1 MPSYKTTYNGY
12 AVEFSPFEEDKLAVA
27 TAQHFGIVGNG
38 RQYILRKVEDGGV
51 IERQSQY
58 DTQDGL
64 YDCCWN
70 EENENQLVLLLQCI
84 LFYYS

>member
-1 MPSYKTTYNGY
+1 MPSYKTSYNGY

-38 RQYILRKVEDGGV
+38 RQYVLRVSEEENMIEKVV
-51 IERQSQY
+51 HY

-70 EENENQLVLLLQCI
+70 EENENQLVRVI
-84 LFYYS
+84 NNFNNRFP